1 MNMWLAAQAPTVPSS
16 QTSPRMLRQ
25 LLRRLLLVAHPL
37 GLTPLPL
44 VNQTRVGVR
53 HVRRVLCCAVL
64 WSPVFSSSSPFHP
77 SIPFPL
83 PCPCS
88 WPAGDA
94 STGSAPK
101 TVLPLLVPCPNA
113 SMQHG
118 ENRDKLV
125 LKSLPAAP
133 AQALDLLKVRRR
145 QPFLPPLPPLLTV
158 VVLFGMLA
166 SVRLL
171 RACFSCIVCLSV
183 LGVTQCLGL
192 LMGCAIRTRAL
203 MPLSLPALFWKPL
216 VGMGVGLPDLEAVA
230 QSLVRGVIQP
240 LRTCA
245 SEDEFKTIFGEGNL
259 RW

>member
-1 MNMWLAAQAPTVPSS
+1 M
-16 QTSPRMLRQ
+16 
-25 LLRRLLLVAHPL
+25 
-37 GLTPLPL
+37 
-44 VNQTRVGVR
+44 
-53 HVRRVLCCAVL
+53 
-64 WSPVFSSSSPFHP
+64 
-77 SIPFPL
+77 
-83 PCPCS
+83 
-88 WPAGDA
+88 
-94 STGSAPK
+94 
-101 TVLPLLVPCPNA
+101 PCPNA

-133 AQALDLLKVRRR
+133 AQALDLLKVQR
-145 QPFLPPLPPLLTV
+145 QPTVPPTAPASLFTA

-166 SVRLL
+166 SVRLF
-171 RACFSCIVCLSV
+171 RACYSCIVYLSV
-183 LGVTQCLGL
+183 LVVAQCLGL